1 MKFKVVTGIM
11 LDMRPIE
18 EILKPVGA
26 ELVQVPL
33 KTEEDIIAQAAEADG
48 VIVGVMEPFTQRVI
62 QSLTRCRIISRPG
75 VGFSNI
81 HAEEAT
87 RQGIPVSIGLG
98 ANMHEVS
105 DYALA
110 CILAFNRRLIPLDR
124 AVRAGT
130 WKGGSASMMN
140 TRGKMHRLSRQ
151 TLGVI
156 GMGRIG
162 SLVVQKAKAFGM
174 RVLVYDPYVAV
185 DRVRRLDAEKVELD
199 RLLSESDYISIHTPL
214 TSETKHLLGIAELK
228 KMKPTACLINA
239 ARGGLVDEQ
248 ALTRALTQ
256 GILSGAALD
265 VTDPEPPDLANPLFG
280 FDQVL
285 FTGHSAWF
293 SDESIT
299 EGFRLA
305 GESVVLALS
314 GKWPPYL
321 ANPEVKARPNARIP
335 REEKGDG
342 PPL

>member
-1 MKFKVVTGIM
+1 MKFKIVTGIM
-11 LDMRPIE
+11 IDMRLIE

-26 ELVQVPL
+26 ELVQIPL
-33 KTEEDIIAQAAEADG
+33 KTEEDIIAQAADADG
-48 VIVGVMEPFTQRVI
+48 MVVGVMEPFTSRVI
-62 QSLTRCRIISRPG
+62 GSLTRCKIISRPG

-81 HAEEAT
+81 DVEEAT

-110 CILAFNRRLIPLDR
+110 CILAFNRRLAPLDR
-124 AVRAGT
+124 AVRAGI
-130 WKGGSASMMN
+130 WKGGSASMMK
-140 TRGKMHRLSRQ
+140 TRGKMHRLSKQ

-162 SLVVQKAKAFGM
+162 SLVTQKARGFGM
-174 RVLVYDPYVAV
+174 RVLVYDPFVAV
-185 DRVRRLDAEKVELD
+185 DKVQKLGAEQADLE

-214 TSETKHLLGIAELK
+214 TSETKHLLGFAELK
-228 KMKPTACLINA
+228 KMKPTAYLINA
-239 ARGGLVDEQ
+239 ARGGLVDEK
-248 ALTRALTQ
+248 ALTRALAE
-256 GILSGAALD
+256 GNLAGAALD

-280 FDQVL
+280 HEQVL

-293 SDESIT
+293 SEESIT

-305 GESVVLALS
+305 GEAIVLALS

-321 ANPEVKARPNARIP
+321 ANPEVKARQNARIP
-335 REEKGDG
+335 IKGEG
-342 PPL
+342 PNL